1 MASRRRLS
9 KDPQDY
15 NLRKAGCTKGRS
27 LILADF
33 WRKNARQ
40 FKSWHP
46 LREDTILREGIALIR
61 MATSQTTEMQ
71 VEGEINVDEAVKEI
85 LAEVEAEEQD
95 PIEGMGNAQIAEI
108 YHRMK
113 PEDQR
118 LFRQF
123 KRFHKQYY
131 ETHGHDA
138 PSHQLTRG
146 IIQQMFP
153 GLPSADADTI
163 AKARAELLAT
173 ERLKELCKQLGLAV
187 PTQPQMYPSPPEAP
201 EYPPPPQPPGFL
213 SRQDKE
219 RMAAQQQPLAEA
231 EEIEAKPDV
240 KPRRLATSYLGPPGL
255 LRMIGSGDEDHIITR
270 VVPGTDP
277 MQDFED
283 DDPTQTIII
292 DHDTDASS
300 DVDDFSEVSMASAG
314 GIRKQEFQGLLSDI
328 AAQHQRMAASLDALA
343 SRVEDMSVEQVEE
356 VAVRVASETGHVRGM
371 EEITGVFDKGEVV
384 LILACG
390 VRKYQEYQALKGKQE
405 DKDIISYRQ
414 LQKKFGTNKRTL
426 MEVIQGYKYR
436 YPGGVSTKVPF
447 VPTKPEEGE
456 EAPTTSETA
465 PTSDPTTT

>member
-1 MASRRRLS
+1 MAG
-9 KDPQDY
+9 K
-15 NLRKAGCTKGRS
+15 
-27 LILADF
+27 
-33 WRKNARQ
+33 ARQ
-40 FKSWHP
+40 FKSQRP
-46 LREDTILREGIALIR
+46 LRKDTILREGIALIR
-61 MATSQTTEMQ
+61 MATSQPTEIQ
-71 VEGEINVDEAVKEI
+71 TEGEVDVNEAVKEI
-85 LAEVEAEEQD
+85 LAEMEAEEQD
-95 PIEGMGNAQIAEI
+95 PLEGLGNAQIAEI
-108 YHRMK
+108 YRQMK

-123 KRFHKQYY
+123 KRFHKRYY

-146 IIQQMFP
+146 IVQQMFP
-153 GLPSADADTI
+153 GLPSADAETI
-163 AKARAELLAT
+163 AKARAELLAA

-187 PTQPQMYPSPPEAP
+187 PTQLQQYPAPQEAP
-201 EYPPPPQPPGFL
+201 EYPPPPQPPRFL

-219 RMAAQQQPLAEA
+219 RAAQQQSVEEA
-231 EEIEAKPDV
+231 EVKPDV

-255 LRMIGSGDEDHIITR
+255 LRMIGSGDEEHIITR

-283 DDPTQTIII
+283 DDPSQLIVI
-292 DHDTDASS
+292 DKDTDASS
-300 DVDDFSEVSMASAG
+300 DVDDLSEVSMASAG
-314 GIRKQEFQGLLSDI
+314 GIGKQEFQGLLSDI

-356 VAVRVASETGHVRGM
+356 AAVRVVSESGHVRGL
-371 EEITGVFDKGEVV
+371 EEITRVFDKSEVA

-390 VRKYQEYQALKGKQE
+390 VRRYQEYQALKGKRE

-447 VPTKPEEGE
+447 VPTKSEEGE
-456 EAPTTSETA
+456 EAPATSETA
-465 PTSDPTTT
+465 TTSDPTTT

>member
-1 MASRRRLS
+1 
-9 KDPQDY
+9 
-15 NLRKAGCTKGRS
+15 
-27 LILADF
+27 
-33 WRKNARQ
+33 
-40 FKSWHP
+40 
-46 LREDTILREGIALIR
+46 
-61 MATSQTTEMQ
+61 MATSQPTEIQ
-71 VEGEINVDEAVKEI
+71 AEGEIDVDEAVKEI
-85 LAEVEAEEQD
+85 LAEMEAQEQD

-118 LFRQF
+118 LFRQL
-123 KRFHKQYY
+123 KKFHKQYY

-153 GLPSADADTI
+153 GLLSADADTI
-163 AKARAELLAT
+163 AKARAELLAA
-173 ERLKELCKQLGLAV
+173 ERLKALCKQLGLAV
-187 PTQPQMYPSPPEAP
+187 PTQLQEYPPPPEAP
-201 EYPPPPQPPGFL
+201 EYPPPPQPPRFL

-219 RMAAQQQPLAEA
+219 RAAQQQSLEEA
-231 EEIEAKPDV
+231 EVKPDV
-240 KPRRLATSYLGPPGL
+240 KPRRLATSYLGSPGL

-283 DDPTQTIII
+283 DDPSQFIVI

-300 DVDDFSEVSMASAG
+300 DVDDLSEVSMASAG
-314 GIRKQEFQGLLSDI
+314 GIGKQEFQGLLSDI

-356 VAVRVASETGHVRGM
+356 AAVRVVSESGHVRGL
-371 EEITGVFDKGEVV
+371 EEITGVFDKGEVA

-390 VRKYQEYQALKGKQE
+390 VRKYQEYQVLKGKRG

-414 LQKKFGTNKRTL
+414 LQKKFGTNKRML

-436 YPGGVSTKVPF
+436 YPGRVSTKVPF
-447 VPTKPEEGE
+447 VTTKLEEGE

-465 PTSDPTTT
+465 PASDLTTT